1 MVHWCRGQG
10 SPSVRSFLLS
20 ASPAMTAPG
29 LSSSSPGA
37 VL

>member
-20 ASPAMTAPG
+20 ASPAMGRPG
-29 LSSSSPGA
+29 
-37 VL
+37 VEF